1 MIAREDLDDRSFAAV
16 KVNDAQNPSTYLQ
29 NNLARRSNSKKLS
42 VVPEQDEQLTVTS
55 ISQIL
60 YPTPSRQT
68 NFNNSN
74 SKPTDGA
81 QRLAAH
87 FEAANDDMPE
97 AVVVV
102 DGTSNI
108 VGPEPLGYEEP
119 IEYNGQQPLR
129 FHYSMPILST

>member
-1 MIAREDLDDRSFAAV
+1 MIARDDPDEKTS
-16 KVNDAQNPSTYLQ
+16 VNAKDTQSSSLYLEMS
-29 NNLARRSNSKKLS
+29 NIARRSNSKKLS

-60 YPTPSRQT
+60 YPTPNRQNNYSNT
-68 NFNNSN
+68 NG
-74 SKPTDGA
+74 KMTDGA

-87 FEAANDDMPE
+87 FEANDDVPE

-102 DGTSNI
+102 GDETNVVFNNQMCYDDSSDYHG
-108 VGPEPLGYEEP
+108 
-119 IEYNGQQPLR
+119 GQQPLR